1 MSRRAAAAH
10 STAYVIARAVVSMA
24 VIATVSVGVLYYVPS
39 PIQASVQLWVDG
51 LRIAIFGQVCINCP
65 TTTTTTTTA

>member
-10 STAYVIARAVVSMA
+10 STGYVIARAIVSMA

-51 LRIAIFGQVCINCP
+51 L
-65 TTTTTTTTA
+65 